1 MTTDN
6 NQIKNI
12 TWQDIEPSILDE
24 KYKEFF
30 KNLDPEAFKQILDEN
45 SRQKVVES
53 VLKMLQNT
61 DPKNATT
68 EYANELI
75 EIMKRVANKI
85 QEIKPMDLIFTKT
98 SDGLNLPGFYYPST
112 NKDICVLFIH
122 GMSGFI
128 LENYFGHVLGRK
140 LQENNIGYIY
150 AHNRGYAHIN
160 DIKTNKTN
168 SEGGFETSRN
178 GAVYE
183 RFENCVP
190 DIESWL
196 EKSRELG
203 YKKIIVIGHSL
214 GVSKVVHHFYKTKP
228 EDVVGVILASPPDMV
243 GLVKKTEYQSNYEK
257 LLDEAKQNIQNNNP
271 RKLLSEEV
279 WDWYTLSSQTFVDLF
294 EENGPADN
302 LPILR
307 NPEKFPELESITV
320 PILCIVGEN
329 DDIAINSLEE
339 DMAILKSKATNVPSF
354 ETYILPRA
362 NHVYD
367 GEERGFANKIV
378 EWVTKFKS

>member
-1 MTTDN
+1 MTSDN

-12 TWQDIEPSILDE
+12 TWQDIEPLILDE

-30 KNLDPEAFKQILDEN
+30 KNFDPETFKLVLDEEN
-45 SRQKVVES
+45 KSKVTES
-53 VLKMLQNT
+53 ILKMLKST
-61 DPKNATT
+61 DPENATP
-68 EYANELI
+68 EYANEII
-75 EIMKRVANKI
+75 EIMRNVVNKI
-85 QEIKPMDLIFTKT
+85 QEIKPMDLIFTTT
-98 SDGLNLPGFYYPST
+98 SDDLNLPGFYYPSKQ
-112 NKDICVLFIH
+112 KDICVLFIH

-128 LENYFGHVLGRK
+128 LETYFGHVLGRT
-140 LQENNIGYIY
+140 LQTNNISFIFT
-150 AHNRGYAHIN
+150 HNRGYAHIN
-160 DIKTNKTN
+160 DIKTNKVN
-168 SEGGFETSRN
+168 SEGGFETVRN

-183 RFENCVP
+183 RFEKCVP

-196 EKSRELG
+196 KKGRELG
-203 YKKIIVIGHSL
+203 YKKFIVIGHSL
-214 GVSKVVHHFYKTKP
+214 GVSKVIHHFYKSNP
-228 EDVVGVILASPPDMV
+228 EDVIGVILASPPDMV

-257 LLDEAKQNIQNNNP
+257 LLDEAKQNIQNDNP
-271 RKLLSEEV
+271 RKLLSDEV

-294 EENGPADN
+294 EENRPADN

-339 DMAILKSKATNVPSF
+339 DMTILKNKATNVTSF

-367 GEERGFANKIV
+367 GEEKGFAEKV
-378 EWVTKFKS
+378 LDWVGKVRR